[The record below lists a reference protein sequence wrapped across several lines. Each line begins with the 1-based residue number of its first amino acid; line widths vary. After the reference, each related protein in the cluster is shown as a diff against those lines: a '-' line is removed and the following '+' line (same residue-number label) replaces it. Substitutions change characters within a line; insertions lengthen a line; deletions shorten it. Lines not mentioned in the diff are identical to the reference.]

1 MPMGLYDG
9 VLLSIQICSI
19 GQWGKILVMVM
30 GFVGTFEH
38 SLVYIRVAVKHQ
50 FTDVNSLNFVSL
62 SNTLLSQKS
71 SGVYDVR
78 QY

>member
-30 GFVGTFEH
+30 GFVGTFELGQLFCVTD
-38 SLVYIRVAVKHQ
+38 LVLRGSFGLEIRVIIKI
-50 FTDVNSLNFVSL
+50 S
-62 SNTLLSQKS
+62 KKK
-71 SGVYDVR
+71 
-78 QY
+78 